1 MKLVDIKILE
11 EPKKFIYATNID
23 QNTEGIIIAFA
34 DDEPVGYV
42 TYNSFKSNWIY
53 TCAISSDIP
62 VDSDYNLQ
70 RLLKNAIEYL
80 GVTKFKLLKF

>member
-1 MKLVDIKILE
+1 MKLTDIKILE
-11 EPKKFIYATNID
+11 EPKKFIYANNID
-23 QNTEGIIIAFA
+23 QNTEGIIIAFV

-53 TCAISSDIP
+53 TCTISSDIP

-70 RLLKNAIEYL
+70 RLLKTAIEYL
-80 GVTKFKLLKF
+80 GVTRFKLLKF